1 MMLYLGHFY
10 FDGEDS
16 SGEESCG
23 HFTCLAEAV
32 DIDAAVKKFKDQIY
46 EMKENEGLFDGYV
59 SIYVDDIIE
68 IEKVPEE
75 AIAVDFISSSGDPP
89 KSVGC
94 SLPSEH
100 CEGCTVYDWI
110 PEGAEDDEDFEAEP
124 FVQFEDEPAV
134 HQSLKGKKKAERHLR
149 LVK

>member
-1 MMLYLGHFY
+1 MLYLGHFY
-10 FDGEDS
+10 FDGEDL

-23 HFTCLAEAV
+23 HFTCLAEAA
-32 DIDAAVKKFKDQIY
+32 DIDAAVKKFKDHIY
-46 EMKENEGLFDGYV
+46 EMKEGEGLFEGRI
-59 SIYVDDIIE
+59 SIYLDDIIE
-68 IEKVPEE
+68 IEKIPDK

-94 SLPSEH
+94 SLPSEN

-110 PEGAEDDEDFEAEP
+110 PEGAEEDEDFEAEP
-124 FVQFEDEPAV
+124 FVQFEDEPGLRKAL
-134 HQSLKGKKKAERHLR
+134 SGKKKSERHLR